1 MAFLYQEPFANLP
14 SDFAKISPESLTAF
28 YEISFSAANIQRLNL
43 ESRLEDI
50 RNRSSR
56 ASGTGATVYLEDKA
70 DGKSSKNRP
79 MLPAVRKKRWDFWS
93 TSFGDFV
100 HVDSD
105 FNARGYKFTTG
116 GIDLGID
123 YRLSNHFAF
132 GLMGNYA
139 HTWSDL
145 RPGSIDVDSARGGL
159 YATYFNSCFYIN
171 GGIYGG
177 KPFGEKRPLTKPHR
191 R

>member
-100 HVDSD
+100 HVDCWLRFSEFTPEPTD
-105 FNARGYKFTTG
+105 PPLVANRGYQRAGHTASH
-116 GIDLGID
+116 GI
-123 YRLSNHFAF
+123 FQ
-132 GLMGNYA
+132 
-139 HTWSDL
+139 
-145 RPGSIDVDSARGGL
+145 
-159 YATYFNSCFYIN
+159 FYPCCPTLK
-171 GGIYGG
+171 GAGYS
-177 KPFGEKRPLTKPHR
+177 E
-191 R
+191 